1 MLIYLVKLG
10 GELIL
15 QGTVKKWLE
24 FKGYGFI
31 EPDTGGEDVFI
42 HNSEIKG
49 ANDLTEGQKVE
60 FDVETSYKGPKAI
73 NLRIIE

>member
-1 MLIYLVKLG
+1 
-10 GELIL
+10 L

-42 HNSEIKG
+42 HNSEIKD
-49 ANDLTEGQKVE
+49 ANDLSEGQKVE

>member
-1 MLIYLVKLG
+1 M
-10 GELIL
+10 

-42 HNSEIKG
+42 HNSEIKD
-49 ANDLTEGQKVE
+49 ANDLSEGQKVE

>member
-1 MLIYLVKLG
+1 M
-10 GELIL
+10 

-49 ANDLTEGQKVE
+49 ANDLKEGQKVE

-73 NLRIIE
+73 NLTIIE

>member
-10 GELIL
+10 GEFIL

-42 HNSEIKG
+42 HNSEIKD
-49 ANDLTEGQKVE
+49 ANDLSEGQKVE